1 MDAVFNGVLD
11 LLQAV
16 TLPQTGKTQS
26 KDGQSGGDPFAK
38 LMEQQRQ
45 LQQDA
50 DAPAENA
57 PENPDAPAAPE
68 APKAET
74 DAQAMEAAGQMQMAW
89 AALAMVNPMVQA
101 DPVVETVE
109 TQPVAVEAVAELLV
123 DAEALPEVPLWL
135 VLPPEAAPEISEA
148 PAEIAAPAAAETA
161 EAPEAEA
168 PDVEAPRAEA
178 AETAE
183 TVEAPQRAP
192 VERMEAPEQE
202 TETEFTVEETVEAPQ
217 PLFRDT
223 ETIPVKVGEAE
234 LPQQEAEPVEHQLTK
249 PILEAVQR
257 GQSRVA
263 VQLTPDNLGGVT
275 VEITRSSDGTLHVSL
290 SAERV
295 ETQGLLERHADQ
307 LQTMLAARNQD
318 EVRVEVQRQEESGA
332 YQPYDGRNGHSQQQR
347 HEQQHQ
353 RRESHGQDFLQQLRL
368 GLIPLDEA

>member
-68 APKAET
+68 APKAEA
-74 DAQAMEAAGQMQMAW
+74 DAQAMETAGQMQMAW

-109 TQPVAVEAVAELLV
+109 TVETQPVAVEAAAELMV
-123 DAEALPEVPLWL
+123 DAEALPEEPLSQ
-135 VLPPEAAPEISEA
+135 VLPQEAAPEIAEA

-178 AETAE
+178 AET
-183 TVEAPQRAP
+183 VEAPQRAP

-202 TETEFTVEETVEAPQ
+202 TETEFTVEEAVEAPQ

-347 HEQQHQ
+347 HE
-353 RRESHGQDFLQQLRL
+353 RHGQDFLQQLRL